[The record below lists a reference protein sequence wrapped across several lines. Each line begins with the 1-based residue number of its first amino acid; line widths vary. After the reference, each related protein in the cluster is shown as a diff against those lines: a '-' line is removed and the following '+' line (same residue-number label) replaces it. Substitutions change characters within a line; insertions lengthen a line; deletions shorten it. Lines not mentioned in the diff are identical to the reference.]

1 MSKEKEISEM
11 RSLFLANK
19 DFTVLFS
26 LAPCDSA
33 EQNNPVNC
41 FARGRGWERG
51 QIHECSRLRRHSV
64 LIYAPLPRIKR
75 ASEPAD

>member
-19 DFTVLFS
+19 GFTVLFS

-41 FARGRGWERG
+41 FARGGVGTLVEPVKY
-51 QIHECSRLRRHSV
+51 E
-64 LIYAPLPRIKR
+64 PRETACRMAEGGHVITNG
-75 ASEPAD
+75 

>member
-19 DFTVLFS
+19 GFTVLFS

-41 FARGRGWERG
+41 FARGRVGRG
-51 QIHECSRLRRHSV
+51 GKYTSDQDCDVTL
-64 LIYAPLPRIKR
+64 Y
-75 ASEPAD
+75 

>member
-19 DFTVLFS
+19 GFTVLFS

-51 QIHECSRLRRHSV
+51 ANTRVFKITTSLCINLCS
-64 LIYAPLPRIKR
+64 I
-75 ASEPAD
+75 ASH